1 MPHGKMPA
9 YNSRWQRDA
18 DAFFTSIT
26 AGLTD
31 EELKLY
37 QKLSE
42 KIRDQVIKLEKEL

>member
-9 YNSRWQRDA
+9 YHI
-18 DAFFTSIT
+18 FTSIT